1 MGKHQTNKLENWQIT
16 LFEELEKPRTFK
28 WGVSDCVCYAVDVVS
43 KYTSKDF
50 GIKHIGMF
58 SNPINGYK
66 YGIKY
71 FKEHNIS
78 YKPKD
83 TLNNYIM
90 NFWDYHFERVHINFA
105 QRGDI
110 VATLKVNYLNT
121 ISNEAN
127 LTVGILMGND
137 ARFVTEKGYLDLSKN
152 DCQLAW
158 SVK

>member
-1 MGKHQTNKLENWQIT
+1 MGQRSTHKLEDWQIT
-16 LFEELEKPRTFK
+16 LCEEIDKPRKFQ

-43 KYTSKDF
+43 KYTNKDF

-58 SNPINGYK
+58 NNPINAYK

-83 TLNNYIM
+83 TLNNYII
-90 NFWDYHFERVHINFA
+90 NFWDYHFPRIHINFA

-110 VATLKVNYLNT
+110 VGTLKLNYLDAT
-121 ISNEAN
+121 INETN
-127 LTVGILMGND
+127 LTVGILIGND
-137 ARFVTEKGYLDLSKN
+137 ARFVTNKGYLDLPRV
-152 DCQLAW
+152 DCQIAW
-158 SVK
+158 KVG